1 MCHNT
6 DIQCAL
12 AVDQAQ
18 VLQFEAQYLAALPD
32 GVQYEQ
38 SYMHRDTV
46 THVAVAPG
54 PEFFITAS
62 ADGVVKFWKKKD
74 LGVEFAKQYR
84 AHLGPVTALAV
95 SADGTLAA
103 TASTDRSVK
112 VFDVASFDMIAM
124 LKLDFEP
131 GALQWAFN
139 VRRLSTWGR
148 CFVVRSG

>member
-1 MCHNT
+1 MNECVT
-6 DIQCAL
+6 IPTSDI
-12 AVDQAQ
+12 AVDRPQ

-74 LGVEFAKQYR
+74 LGIEFAKQYR

-131 GALQWAFN
+131 GALQWAFD
-139 VRRLSTWGR
+139 VRRVSYVGS
-148 CFVVRSG
+148 CFVV

>member
-74 LGVEFAKQYR
+74 LGIEFAKQYR

-95 SADGTLAA
+95 AADGTRGAPAA
-103 TASTDRSVK
+103 TARSVK
-112 VFDVASFDMIAM
+112 VGVVARVVMVAM
-124 LKLDFEP
+124 LKRAFAP
-131 GALQWAFN
+131 GALQWAFD
-139 VRRLSTWGR
+139 VRRVSMWGR
-148 CFVVRSG
+148 CFVV